1 MRHRRSHARAVQAG
15 AATRNCKFCGQEFV
29 NNKILMRHI
38 ITNHES
44 QQMDYLATSL
54 HSQKKEDDPMECHER
69 PTTED
74 LPLYARKAASAP
86 KLLLPGFFH
95 PTLKKGPFVEETHAK
110 KRSAF
115 EQKNCVIKNLAKL
128 KETNY
133 FVIDK
138 SVDGGNV
145 VKIITSEGKKHN
157 SIPNDIEREDNEEG
171 VGGSLDITES
181 LDRMLD
187 LFEKEEREER
197 ESWQMEKETTQ
208 GGEAKEEK
216 AVDKNGE
223 SGVEQDAVSDKEEK
237 TCDKKSPAKERSPS
251 EGEFLNISFHD
262 EILTEEQGS
271 SGQKRRMAIVKDS
284 RVVGRVTTSSQFRP
298 PESRSYPYF
307 HTSASQ
313 SSLSDQYEQFWTQIG
328 LVPKIKQRTVDRKVA
343 KRKSEQKKGNL
354 MVSSGGAK
362 IKKPWSPTKSICMKK
377 FPSEGFSSPDTS
389 NYPSSVRALATRTE
403 HNTSLKCDICSEGF
417 LDNEFLVQ
425 HVKEKHPKLS
435 KSNKSVSK
443 NEVPPNKSCDVRKF
457 KEGKW
462 QVNTER
468 GVTAMK
474 TVDSKICKEEKT
486 ESLTHQQIQLQK
498 KVKDGLGNPAGKLK
512 CVSCE
517 FRTNFNWYLKKH
529 TLSKHKDVKD
539 YEFFCLKCDF
549 KTNFKWNL
557 KKHWNNKHSGC
568 NSDLKKGKDDE
579 DRIQKDLAEVKK
591 SKSMEEA
598 ESIET
603 KASRS
608 KNGYSPKQDKDD
620 RINEKSATKKRKDV
634 KRVKGKSASG
644 FIDKKLSEV
653 PELNPYSRQL
663 SCSRK
668 EGRGGGE
675 RDLDEE
681 RKRNLVESVT
691 EPYCRLC
698 QLLLE
703 PELRF
708 GLMRKGEG
716 VATKLPKHS
725 VVWVPNRKEGNGV
738 NEENEDEEDE
748 EESVISR
755 LLVCSSCQL
764 CVHRSCYLLPE
775 EGNNAGWTCQA
786 CSLPPSATCSLCQQ
800 PGGLLQRTDRGRL
813 IHLDCAILLPET
825 TITGEGRLS
834 LKQVPEKRRC
844 LECVVCGGQES
855 QPGVHCQ
862 VRSRDN
868 LQLLRSQFA
877 GEQSVS
883 GGVSPR
889 VRAPLRSRCGRWS
902 AGSPH
907 PSLWILCRETWSQ
920 GAPGG
925 LWGHQIQFF

>member
-1 MRHRRSHARAVQAG
+1 M
-15 AATRNCKFCGQEFV
+15 
-29 NNKILMRHI
+29 
-38 ITNHES
+38 
-44 QQMDYLATSL
+44 
-54 HSQKKEDDPMECHER
+54 
-69 PTTED
+69 
-74 LPLYARKAASAP
+74 
-86 KLLLPGFFH
+86 
-95 PTLKKGPFVEETHAK
+95 
-110 KRSAF
+110 
-115 EQKNCVIKNLAKL
+115 
-128 KETNY
+128 
-133 FVIDK
+133 
-138 SVDGGNV
+138 
-145 VKIITSEGKKHN
+145 
-157 SIPNDIEREDNEEG
+157 
-171 VGGSLDITES
+171 
-181 LDRMLD
+181 
-187 LFEKEEREER
+187 
-197 ESWQMEKETTQ
+197 
-208 GGEAKEEK
+208 
-216 AVDKNGE
+216 
-223 SGVEQDAVSDKEEK
+223 
-237 TCDKKSPAKERSPS
+237 
-251 EGEFLNISFHD
+251 
-262 EILTEEQGS
+262 
-271 SGQKRRMAIVKDS
+271 
-284 RVVGRVTTSSQFRP
+284 
-298 PESRSYPYF
+298 
-307 HTSASQ
+307 
-313 SSLSDQYEQFWTQIG
+313 
-328 LVPKIKQRTVDRKVA
+328 
-343 KRKSEQKKGNL
+343 
-354 MVSSGGAK
+354 
-362 IKKPWSPTKSICMKK
+362 
-377 FPSEGFSSPDTS
+377 
-389 NYPSSVRALATRTE
+389 
-403 HNTSLKCDICSEGF
+403 
-417 LDNEFLVQ
+417 
-425 HVKEKHPKLS
+425 
-435 KSNKSVSK
+435 
-443 NEVPPNKSCDVRKF
+443 
-457 KEGKW
+457 
-462 QVNTER
+462 
-468 GVTAMK
+468 
-474 TVDSKICKEEKT
+474 
-486 ESLTHQQIQLQK
+486 
-498 KVKDGLGNPAGKLK
+498 
-512 CVSCE
+512 
-517 FRTNFNWYLKKH
+517 
-529 TLSKHKDVKD
+529 
-539 YEFFCLKCDF
+539 KCDF

-579 DRIQKDLAEVKK
+579 DRIQKDLAEVKM

-862 VRSRDN
+862 VRIRDN